1 MSYQS
6 EKFNAARR
14 SLMLPH
20 AKGEAASVA
29 AAFLE
34 ISLAL
39 SSFDESKLADAHI
52 QGWVRR
58 LRELMD
64 TSTLKHGSDLGGWQ
78 AKAKGF
84 SAEEKTEVSRLVDEL
99 ASWFSEQ
106 SRRS

>member
-14 SLMLPH
+14 ALMLPH
-20 AKGEAASVA
+20 AKGEAASIGD
-29 AAFLE
+29 AFLE

-39 SSFDESKLADAHI
+39 SSFDEAKAGAAHI
-52 QGWVRR
+52 QAWVRR

-64 TSTLKHGSDLGGWQ
+64 TSKLKHGSEVGGWQ
-78 AKAKGF
+78 AKAKSF
-84 SAEEKTEVSRLVDEL
+84 SAEEKAEVSRLVDEL
-99 ASWFSEQ
+99 ASWFAEQ

>member
-14 SLMLPH
+14 ALMLPH
-20 AKGEAASVA
+20 AKGEAASIGEAV
-29 AAFLE
+29 LE

-39 SSFDESKLADAHI
+39 SSFDEARTGDAHI
-52 QGWVRR
+52 HAWVRR

-64 TSTLKHGSDLGGWQ
+64 TSKSKQVSEVGAWQ
-78 AKAKGF
+78 SKAKTF
-84 SAEEKTEVSRLVDEL
+84 SAEEKREVSRLVDEL

-106 SRRS
+106 SRRG